1 MKILFVHNYY
11 TQFLKYFLSKNK
23 GKFDHINYELHKKF
37 LFDELFGISNFYS
50 QGVIANGHNA
60 IDVVANDWILQGKW
74 VKEHGLK
81 ITTFPPIFLQ
91 SRIGQKLF
99 LISWMEKILEEQI
112 HEYRPDIIYFFDIE
126 SFSIK
131 FLSKLKNKGYL
142 IVAQKA
148 SPILSISQFKITNI
162 VFSSFPHYKSLF
174 KKYGIH
180 CEFLR
185 LAFGEIV
192 LKQFPKQKKIYDCTF
207 VGGLSKNHKKGT
219 ELIIAISEKKHI
231 DLFGYGKN
239 ELSKLSQAY
248 KNHHGEVWGKD
259 MYQVFLQ
266 SNMTI
271 NRHIDIARNYANNM
285 RLFEAT
291 GCGTML
297 LTDKKKN
304 LGEFFID
311 GKEIVSYTN
320 PDDLCDRI
328 GYYSNHSKERVIIAK
343 AGQKRTLKD
352 YTYKK
357 RMKELIQI
365 LMNKG

>member
-1 MKILFVHNYY
+1 
-11 TQFLKYFLSKNK
+11 
-23 GKFDHINYELHKKF
+23 
-37 LFDELFGISNFYS
+37 
-50 QGVIANGHNA
+50 
-60 IDVVANDWILQGKW
+60 
-74 VKEHGLK
+74 
-81 ITTFPPIFLQ
+81 
-91 SRIGQKLF
+91 
-99 LISWMEKILEEQI
+99 
-112 HEYRPDIIYFFDIE
+112 
-126 SFSIK
+126 
-131 FLSKLKNKGYL
+131 
-142 IVAQKA
+142 
-148 SPILSISQFKITNI
+148 
-162 VFSSFPHYKSLF
+162 
-174 KKYGIH
+174 
-180 CEFLR
+180 